1 MRLIAN
7 DTGGVMSVPIVL
19 AGSERSIVSGAALI
33 GDADPDQ
40 PIGILV
46 RLRRRAG
53 RRLDLAPLLRPVRDP
68 AAIFGR
74 NEFAS
79 LFGAAAEDIDT
90 VGKFATARG
99 LEVTGSDPV
108 RRSLF
113 LRGTPPAIRAAF
125 GVDVRRYGNDQ
136 IAYRGYERAVVLP
149 GELARLVTGVFGLD
163 ERHVAR
169 AHVLRRA
176 AWPGH
181 LAPSLFTPGLF
192 TPFRLAADC
201 RFPLPLGAAGG
212 CIGVLAFGAGPDQ
225 AELHAGF
232 DQLGIAAPEITEV
245 SLGAVEP
252 DAAAADGLAMTLLT
266 LGALA
271 PGARIVVYRAPP
283 TERGWVE
290 AVGAAVHDA
299 DRRPSVLCIGAGWP
313 EELFSRQA
321 VQALDELFQDA
332 AALGVTICVASG
344 DSGSGD
350 GIDDG
355 QAHVDFPA
363 ASPFVLACGGSS
375 AGFFPGVRLAWN
387 DGPVPGGGASGGG
400 VSSCFPPPDWQ
411 SASNVPL
418 SPACYGAGR
427 GVPDVA
433 APADPAG
440 GILLRRDDGAFMLGG
455 TGLAA
460 ALWAALVANLNHRF
474 GAPLGYLNPL
484 LYALPGGVFDDI
496 VLGGGNDIAGKV
508 DFFLARPGW
517 DACTGLGVPNGV
529 ALLGAIGYRTD
540 PAPGP
545 EPGRDIRID
554 WHPADPTLWP
564 APLPAARAAW
574 VLGAEAGEGG
584 FAVLH
589 WDGTAWAPIGMFA
602 VRLHFAPDGAPCI
615 VTAAGTALRRQ
626 GDSWVR
632 VAGNAHDVTID
643 PQDRLWIVSR
653 RGRRIYRFD
662 ETGDGAWLAANGVA
676 DRLAVL
682 RDGTVLAVTPD
693 GRAFVGSEAAA

>member
-1 MRLIAN
+1 M
-7 DTGGVMSVPIVL
+7 
-19 AGSERSIVSGAALI
+19 
-33 GDADPDQ
+33 
-40 PIGILV
+40 
-46 RLRRRAG
+46 
-53 RRLDLAPLLRPVRDP
+53 
-68 AAIFGR
+68 
-74 NEFAS
+74 
-79 LFGAAAEDIDT
+79 
-90 VGKFATARG
+90 
-99 LEVTGSDPV
+99 
-108 RRSLF
+108 RRSLS
-113 LRGTPPAIRAAF
+113 LRGTPRAIRAAF
-125 GVDVRRYGNDQ
+125 GVDVRRYGNDK
-136 IAYRGYERAVVLP
+136 IAYRDYERAVVLP
-149 GELARLVTGVFGLD
+149 GEVARLVTGVFGLD

-169 AHVLRRA
+169 PHVLRRA
-176 AWPGH
+176 ACPVH
-181 LAPSLFTPGLF
+181 LTPGLF

-201 RFPLPLGAAGG
+201 RFPLPLGAPGG
-212 CIGVLAFGAGPDQ
+212 CIGVLAFGAGPDDV
-225 AELHAGF
+225 ELRAGF
-232 DQLGIAAPEITEV
+232 EQLGIALPAIAEI

-290 AVGAAVHDA
+290 AVGTAVHDLEN
-299 DRRPSVLCIGAGWP
+299 RPSVLCIGSGWP
-313 EELFSRQA
+313 EELFSGQA
-321 VQALDELFQDA
+321 VQALNELFQDA
-332 AALGVTICVASG
+332 VALGLTICVASG

-363 ASPFVLACGGSS
+363 ASPFVLACGGTS
-375 AGFFPGVRLAWN
+375 AGVFPGVRLAWN
-387 DGPVPGGGASGGG
+387 DGPAPGGGASGGG
-400 VSSCFPPPDWQ
+400 ISTIFPPPDWQ
-411 SASNVPL
+411 CGADVPL

-440 GILLRRDDGAFMLGG
+440 GILLGGTILGG

-460 ALWAALVANLNHRF
+460 ALWAALVTNLNHRF

-484 LYALPGGVFDDI
+484 LYALPGGVFDDV
-496 VLGGGNDIAGKV
+496 VLGGGNDLAGKV

-517 DACTGLGVPNGV
+517 DACTGRGVPNGV

-540 PAPGP
+540 PTPGP
-545 EPGRDIRID
+545 EPVRDLHID
-554 WHPADPTLWP
+554 WHPADPMLWP

-574 VLGAEAGEGG
+574 VLGAEIGEGG

-589 WDGTAWAPIGMFA
+589 WDGAAWVPTGMFA

-615 VTAAGTALRRQ
+615 VTAAGTALRWR
-626 GDSWVR
+626 GESWVR
-632 VAGNAHDVTID
+632 VAGNAHDLTVD

-662 ETGDGAWLAANGVA
+662 ETGGGAWLAANGVA
-676 DRLAVL
+676 DRLAVP

-693 GRAFVGSEAAA
+693 GRTFVGTEVAA